1 MLKSHSIYLFFGI
14 LTTVLSAL
22 RGQVCM
28 ATEIIVDGYNLI
40 GSEAGLGGNL
50 EHKRNSLVRQ
60 LVNYQQVKGCRVTV
74 VFDGWRS
81 GWVDEVQEKRGNIS
95 VIYSRQGEKAD
106 GVVVRLARQRGGGCV
121 VVTSDREVRSAVE
134 RFGAVALY
142 AGEFGGMLR
151 HVDRGAIE
159 EDSECREPRLVKKG
173 NPKRLSK
180 KERKR
185 RAQLKKLKP

>member
-1 MLKSHSIYLFFGI
+1 
-14 LTTVLSAL
+14 
-22 RGQVCM
+22 M

-50 EHKRNSLVRQ
+50 EHKRNSLVRR
-60 LVNYQQVKGCRVTV
+60 LGNYQQAKGYRVTV

-81 GWVDEVQEKRGNIS
+81 GWMEEVPEKHNNIT
-95 VIYSRQGEKAD
+95 VVYSRQGEKAD
-106 GVVVRLARQRGGGCV
+106 SVVVRLARQRGGGCV
-121 VVTSDREVRSAVE
+121 VVTSDREVRNAVE

-142 AGEFGGMLR
+142 ADDFREVLRNLDRRSVEEELECGEP
-151 HVDRGAIE
+151 
-159 EDSECREPRLVKKG
+159 PRLVKKG

-185 RAQLKKLKP
+185 RDQLKKLRS